1 MPRQRSEPLDMSKYP
16 PQMTPQAMENQ
27 LIAMAYETARNRIA
41 DGTASAQ
48 EIVYFLKL
56 GSPRSRFELA
66 NLEAQNRL
74 LTAKTESIETEK
86 NVEVLYNDVVKA
98 MRDYNGETSVED
110 ENLY

>member
-1 MPRQRSEPLDMSKYP
+1 MSRQKSEPLDMSKYP

-27 LIAMAYETARNRIA
+27 LVAMAYESARNRIA
-41 DGTASAQ
+41 NGTASAQ

-56 GSPRSRFELA
+56 GSPRSKFELA

-74 LTAKTESIETEK
+74 LEAKTESIETEK

-98 MRDYNGETSVED
+98 MRVYSGEASLDD
-110 ENLY
+110 ENL